1 MKNIIGLIK
10 ITLSIVIVTL
20 SLSSC
25 EDMFGEFLE
34 KPPGVDVTEDTIF
47 SSQSQ
52 IETFILACYRIGLHA
67 NLPIHDLNLT
77 GSHWSNTDIM
87 SDKALPRSMW
97 VNGMNWVRGLV
108 NSDNVENHIDR
119 RWAIRYRA
127 IRKFNTILGRIDD
140 VEDVDRDY
148 LDQVKGEA
156 YFLRGL
162 NYFEMLKRYGGM
174 PIVTDRLSLIDDLEI
189 PRNTFEEMVNQVVS
203 DLNAAIE
210 LLPDSYPSAMR
221 GRATK
226 TAAMMVKSRALLY
239 AASPLFN
246 TATPVL
252 SMDDPADNNLICYGN
267 YDPNR
272 WQLAADAAK
281 AAIDQYPLGGFEMI
295 TDQGV
300 DKNYKYMA
308 VTPDNS
314 EIILACKAATP
325 NNTANIPWV
334 ALRWDGWAQAGTV
347 MTLSFLK
354 KYERRDG
361 TPQTWDPVG
370 DTNVVAKYEEL
381 DYRFQQTSPI
391 VGSYWNSAF
400 PIVSNFVGG
409 SGQSA
414 SSCHTG
420 IWIMK
425 FVPQDMLS
433 GQNRYTN
440 DILYRVAEAY
450 LNYAEA
456 LNEAQGP
463 VQEAHDAVNKI
474 RARSGQPDLPTD
486 LTQDEFRERVRNE
499 RSIELF
505 GEDHRL
511 WDINRWLIA
520 EDVIG
525 PVQGHRHIPDP
536 EPPLFRYEVIHVLDR
551 FWNQR
556 MYLHPLLRSEVL
568 KGYLVQNPGW

>member
-1 MKNIIGLIK
+1 MKNIIVLIK

-52 IETFILACYRIGLHA
+52 IETFIAACYRIGLHS
-67 NLPIHDLNLT
+67 NHPVDDRTLT
-77 GSHWSNTDIM
+77 GSHLNSPNTM
-87 SDKALPRSMW
+87 SDEAVLPRPWGNSWTW
-97 VNGMNWVRGLV
+97 VNGMT
-108 NSDNVENHIDR
+108 NSDNLRGQIDP
-119 RWAIRYRA
+119 RWDIRYRA
-127 IRKFNTILGRIDD
+127 LRKFNTVLERIDD
-140 VEDVDRDY
+140 VEGVDRDY

-174 PIVTDRLSLIDDLEI
+174 PIVTERLSLIDDLGI
-189 PRNTFEEMVNQVVS
+189 PRSTVEEMVDQVVS
-203 DLNAAIE
+203 DLNAAID

-226 TAAMMVKSRALLY
+226 TAAMLVKSRALLY

-281 AAIDQYPLGGFEMI
+281 AAIDQYPLGGFALV

-300 DKNYKYMA
+300 DQNYKYMA

-314 EIILACKAATP
+314 EIILPIKVLSIA
-325 NNTANIPWV
+325 NTANQPWV
-334 ALRWDGWAQAGTV
+334 HIRWDGWGKAGST
-347 MTLSFLK
+347 MARSFLL

-361 TPQTWDPVG
+361 TPQTWHPIG

-381 DYRFQQTSPI
+381 DYRFAQTSPI
-391 VGSYWNSAF
+391 VGSYWNSNF

-409 SGQSA
+409 TGRSHDN
-414 SSCHTG
+414 CHTG
-420 IWIMK
+420 LWVMK
-425 FVPQDMLS
+425 FVPQDMLT
-433 GQNRYTN
+433 GQSWMANN
-440 DILYRVAEAY
+440 FLYRVAEAY

-463 VQEAHDAVNKI
+463 VQAAHDAVNKI
-474 RARSGQPDLPTD
+474 RARSGQPDLPAD
-486 LTQDEFRERVRNE
+486 LSQDEFRERVRNE
-499 RSIELF
+499 RAIELF
-505 GEDHRL
+505 MEDHRV

-520 EDVIG
+520 EEVIG
-525 PVQGHRHIPDP
+525 PVHGHRHIPDP
-536 EPPLFRYEVIHVLDR
+536 EPPHFRYEVIHVRDR
-551 FWNQR
+551 YWNQR